1 MVMGYSVN
9 GLAPGF
15 WSRPMVERALARC
28 DFAVL
33 MEQIR
38 REHGWTQAELARA
51 VGYSQSWVSK
61 VLRERQVLTVDQAR
75 EVARRL
81 EMPVHL
87 LGLAGREVRI
97 RRNGVSSV
105 RPWCL
110 RRCLGLR

>member
-33 MEQIR
+33 IEQIR
-38 REHGWTQAELARA
+38 RERGWTQAELAGA

-61 VLRERQVLTVDQAR
+61 VLRGKQVLT
-75 EVARRL
+75 L
-81 EMPVHL
+81 E
-87 LGLAGREVRI
+87 
-97 RRNGVSSV
+97 GV
-105 RPWCL
+105 
-110 RRCLGLR
+110 